1 MVGRSEIKM
10 IFTSLTSNVISV
22 RNNGPH
28 IIFSTQAIRTSTTI
42 NGIVTPNLIY
52 QPYSIDS
59 ENKLQRNQKG

>member
-42 NGIVTPNLIY
+42 NGIVTANLIY
-52 QPYSIDS
+52 EPFSINP
-59 ENKLQRNQKG
+59 ENKLQKNQKG

>member
-1 MVGRSEIKM
+1 M

-59 ENKLQRNQKG
+59 ENKLQK